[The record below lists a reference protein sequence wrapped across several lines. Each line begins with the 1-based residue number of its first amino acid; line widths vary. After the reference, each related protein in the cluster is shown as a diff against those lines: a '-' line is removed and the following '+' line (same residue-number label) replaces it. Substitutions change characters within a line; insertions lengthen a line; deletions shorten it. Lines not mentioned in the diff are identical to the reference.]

1 MESIG
6 HYSKAEDSLYRLWEQ
21 GEDVSLE
28 GDELYRG
35 LLLKSPEELE
45 QGSLPIHEVEQG
57 WKEWRR
63 ITEVRRE
70 SEA

>member
-1 MESIG
+1 VEG
-6 HYSKAEDSLYRLWEQ
+6 DKLYR
-21 GEDVSLE
+21 
-28 GDELYRG
+28 R

-45 QGSLPIHEVEQG
+45 QGSLPMDEVEQG
-57 WKEWRR
+57 WKEWSR